1 MFSLIST
8 MAPSRKSQSNDRA
21 NRTPRIV
28 SIDPL
33 EARRLHSVTPGGEV
47 SSFSWDVTQTG
58 SLKAGSSE
66 IMMETLKTGTA
77 QTQSIIAVLIA
88 L

>member
-1 MFSLIST
+1 

-47 SSFSWDVTQTG
+47 SSFSWGVTQTS

-77 QTQSIIAVLIA
+77 ETQSIIAVLIA